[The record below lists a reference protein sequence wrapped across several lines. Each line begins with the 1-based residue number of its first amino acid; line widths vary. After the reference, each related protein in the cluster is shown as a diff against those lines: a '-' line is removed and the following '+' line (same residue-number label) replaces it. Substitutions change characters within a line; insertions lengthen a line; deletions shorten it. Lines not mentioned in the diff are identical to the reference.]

1 MLSRWQSRDTE
12 FLREVDQEQTIRAFI
27 LILLTVIFCILFWS
41 LGTFH
46 FDPFCS
52 GHFNLRV
59 HTFNLRQFHVISL
72 LIRILGHI
80 TGASIYPR
88 CRRSLET
95 AFPGKRRFPAST
107 FSVNKIISYNTAKNR
122 SNSLGIQ
129 IIVQNCCFCVT
140 YRVIF
145 NLSRAFFARYFL
157 NWKKYNRIYNTAD
170 NTRGKYDRLYSFKI
184 YIFITFY
191 LKYMK
196 LVITPQLPPGK
207 IGKHCVVLKPL
218 TCPAERVLTK

>member
-1 MLSRWQSRDTE
+1 M
-12 FLREVDQEQTIRAFI
+12 F
-27 LILLTVIFCILFWS
+27 
-41 LGTFH
+41 
-46 FDPFCS
+46 
-52 GHFNLRV
+52 
-59 HTFNLRQFHVISL
+59 SL

-80 TGASIYPR
+80 TSASIYPR

-129 IIVQNCCFCVT
+129 IIVQYCCFCVT

-196 LVITPQLPPGK
+196 LVITP
-207 IGKHCVVLKPL
+207 
-218 TCPAERVLTK
+218 

>member
-1 MLSRWQSRDTE
+1 M
-12 FLREVDQEQTIRAFI
+12 
-27 LILLTVIFCILFWS
+27 
-41 LGTFH
+41 
-46 FDPFCS
+46 
-52 GHFNLRV
+52 
-59 HTFNLRQFHVISL
+59 ISL

-129 IIVQNCCFCVT
+129 IIVQYCCFCLT

-145 NLSRAFFARYFL
+145 NLSRAFFARYSL
-157 NWKKYNRIYNTAD
+157 NWKKYNHIYNTAV
-170 NTRGKYDRLYSFKI
+170 NTGGKCDMLYSFKI
-184 YIFITFY
+184 YIFINFY
-191 LKYMK
+191 LKDIK
-196 LVITPQLPPGK
+196 LVITP
-207 IGKHCVVLKPL
+207 
-218 TCPAERVLTK
+218 